1 MQRHQFP
8 HGRGGTAQPQ
18 NRFESTVHVPDY
30 AHFEGDEEFL
40 EELRSVPTEF
50 LADKSQSI
58 VSENDS
64 PDLGFRYSLNPYRG
78 CEHGCAY
85 CYARPTHEYLGFN
98 AGIDFESK
106 IVVKER
112 APELFHEWLARDGYE
127 PGPIMFSGVTD
138 CYQPAERRLEL
149 TRRCLQVAQEFGQPV
164 CIVTKNA
171 LVVRDLGILTEMA
184 ARQLCAVAVSLTS
197 LDPEFTATL
206 EPRTSRPLARLRA
219 MKALSDAGVPVTV
232 MTAPI
237 IPGLND
243 SELPKLLEAAKD
255 HGATS
260 AGYVLLR
267 LPWTVKPVF
276 LDWLERTQPTKKSR
290 ILKLIQSTR
299 DGKLYQSEFG
309 VRGRGTGPIAEQI
322 EQTFRIF
329 KQKLGLNEPR
339 RGLSLDHF
347 RPPLPKSGQL
357 RLF

>member
-1 MQRHQFP
+1 
-8 HGRGGTAQPQ
+8 
-18 NRFESTVHVPDY
+18 
-30 AHFEGDEEFL
+30 
-40 EELRSVPTEF
+40 
-50 LADKSQSI
+50 
-58 VSENDS
+58 
-64 PDLGFRYSLNPYRG
+64 
-78 CEHGCAY
+78 
-85 CYARPTHEYLGFN
+85 
-98 AGIDFESK
+98 
-106 IVVKER
+106 
-112 APELFHEWLARDGYE
+112 
-127 PGPIMFSGVTD
+127 
-138 CYQPAERRLEL
+138 
-149 TRRCLQVAQEFGQPV
+149 
-164 CIVTKNA
+164 
-171 LVVRDLGILTEMA
+171 MA
-184 ARQLCAVAVSLTS
+184 TRQLCSVAVSLTS

-206 EPRTSRPLARLRA
+206 EPRTSRPPARLRA

-243 SELPKLLEAAKD
+243 SELPNLLEAAKD

-309 VRGRGTGPIAEQI
+309 VRGRGTGPIAGQI

-329 KQKLGLNEPR
+329 RQKLGLNEPR